1 MAPAVPAQNPGIP
14 TPIRY
19 WVVPAV
25 RAVVALAAA
34 AVVTFTRD
42 AHTPEFG
49 LIVFGAF
56 ALLDGLAV
64 SVLTLLFA
72 PRGLTRSLFVIQG
85 AIGVI
90 AGVLALALMTSGLG
104 LFLYLV
110 TVWAALTG
118 FLELY
123 NGVRNRARDAAARDW
138 LITGAL
144 TAVLAL
150 VLLFVPADAVLAI
163 GLFGAWAV
171 IVGVFQGIGAASLHA
186 AARSGRAAERAES
199 GS

>member
-1 MAPAVPAQNPGIP
+1 MAPAVPARIPGAQ
-14 TPIRY
+14 TPDRH
-19 WVVPAV
+19 WVVPAA

-42 AHTPEFG
+42 THTPEFG

-56 ALLDGLAV
+56 ALVDGLATGIL
-64 SVLTLLFA
+64 SLLFG
-72 PRGLTRSLFVIQG
+72 PRGLTRTLFAIQG
-85 AIGVI
+85 AIGAL
-90 AGVLALALMTSGLG
+90 AGLLALALPGGGLG
-104 LFLYLV
+104 LYLYIV

-123 NGVRNRARDAAARDW
+123 SGLRERDRDAAARDW
-138 LITGAL
+138 LITGSL
-144 TAVLAL
+144 TAILAL

-171 IVGVFQGIGAASLHA
+171 IVGVFQGIGAASLRS
-186 AARSGRAAERAES
+186 AARAEASQRTES

>member
-1 MAPAVPAQNPGIP
+1 MAPAVPVQIPEVP
-14 TPIRY
+14 TPSRY
-19 WVVPAV
+19 WVVPSV

-34 AVVTFTRD
+34 ALITFTRD
-42 AHTPEFG
+42 AHTAEFG
-49 LIVFGAF
+49 LIVFGVF
-56 ALLDGLAV
+56 AVLDGLVTGALTR
-64 SVLTLLFA
+64 VLTA
-72 PRGLTRSLFVIQG
+72 RGLTRTLFVIQG
-85 AIGVI
+85 VIGVI
-90 AGVLALALMTSGLG
+90 AGVIALALFANSLG

-123 NGVRNRARDAAARDW
+123 SGLRDRGRDAAARDW
-138 LITGAL
+138 LITGGL

-171 IVGVFQGIGAASLHA
+171 IVGVFQAIGAVSL
-186 AARSGRAAERAES
+186 RSAGRATRRAES